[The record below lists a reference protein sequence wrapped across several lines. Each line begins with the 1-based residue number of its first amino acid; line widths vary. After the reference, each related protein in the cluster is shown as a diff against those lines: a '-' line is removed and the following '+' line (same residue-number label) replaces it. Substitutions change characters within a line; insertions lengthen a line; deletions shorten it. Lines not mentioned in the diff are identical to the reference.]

1 MPQPPP
7 RSKPHAGRAGSLL
20 ATRTLLAALLVLTLA
35 SPVLAYTIYLKDG
48 STIIAQEKYR
58 VEGDRAY
65 IVLQNGTETFLQAS
79 EIDVERTE
87 KANRRDVGTAL
98 VIEDGE
104 VREGSAEDL
113 RRERRQEETTLRD
126 LIQRGAAGPS
136 NVPEPRREDTREV
149 EDGEPKEPTLPR
161 TRAGYVDFGALD
173 KEDFADDE
181 AAARLREIFEAR
193 EVEAIEVFQ
202 GTSPRRPLV
211 VVTTGSESGVRRATL
226 VASLALLQF
235 QEDDPGRMEAVELYV
250 STPSGG
256 RGGQFVITPE
266 VAQALLGRQLDYPT
280 FFLRYVQF

>member
-1 MPQPPP
+1 MSQPTP
-7 RSKPHAGRAGSLL
+7 RSNPQSGRTGSLL
-20 ATRTLLAALLVLTLA
+20 ATRALVAAVLALALA
-35 SPVLAYTIYLKDG
+35 SPALAYTIYLKDG
-48 STIIAQEKYR
+48 STIIAREKYR
-58 VEGDRAY
+58 VDGDRAY
-65 IVLQNGTETFLQAS
+65 IVLQNGTETFLQAE

-113 RRERRQEETTLRD
+113 RRERRQEESTLRD

-136 NVPEPRREDTREV
+136 NLPEPRREDTRGV
-149 EDGEPKEPTLPR
+149 EDREPTLPR

-181 AAARLREIFEAR
+181 AATRLREIFEAR
-193 EVEAIEVFQ
+193 EVEAVEVFQ
-202 GTSPRRPLV
+202 GTSPQRPLV

-235 QEDDPGRMEAVELYV
+235 QEDDPGRIEAVELYV

-266 VAQALLGRQLDYPT
+266 VAQALLGRQMDYPT